1 MITVHARVEGR
12 VVEQPLAVGDLLPPG
27 TVWIDLLRPD
37 ETERAH
43 VGALT
48 GCDLPTREEM
58 KEIEAS
64 SQLYTEGEAIYLTT
78 PVIARADTPYPEAGE
93 LTFVLTPRHLILV
106 RFMEPRSVATFAA
119 RTGRQPE
126 LLASAE
132 DALLGMLDAVVDRV
146 ADVLELIGARIDS
159 LSTRVFTDSLEP
171 GGFGGGLGRKKKP
184 DELQDVLRGIGRA
197 GDLTHK
203 VRDSLAGLDR
213 LVAFLTS
220 VTAGRLSKEQKAA
233 LKTLTRDLRSLNEHA
248 GFLAHEANF
257 LLDATLGLINIEQNA
272 IIKIFSVVAVAFLPP
287 TLIASAYGMNF
298 QHMPE
303 LHWEYGYPMA
313 IVMMVL
319 SGVLPLW
326 YFKRRGWL

>member
-1 MITVHARVEGR
+1 MITVHARSGGR
-12 VVEQPLAVGDLLPPG
+12 VVEQPLVVGDPLPPD

-78 PVIARADTPYPEAGE
+78 PVIARADTPHPEQGE

-106 RFMEPRSVATFAA
+106 RFMEPRSGATFAA

-146 ADVLELIGARIDS
+146 ADVLELIGGRIDG
-159 LSTRVFTDSLEP
+159 LSTRIFTDSLEP
-171 GGFGGGLGRKKKP
+171 GGPGRKKKP
-184 DELQDVLRGIGRA
+184 NELQDVLRGIGRA

-220 VTAGRLSKEQKAA
+220 VAAGRFSKEQKAA

-303 LHWEYGYPMA
+303 LHWQWGYPMA
-313 IVMMVL
+313 VMMMVL

>member
-1 MITVHARVEGR
+1 MITVHARVGGR
-12 VVEQPLAVGDLLPPG
+12 VVEQPLALGDPLPPN

-37 ETERAH
+37 EAERAH
-43 VGALT
+43 VGAAT

-64 SQLYTEGEAIYLTT
+64 SQLYTEGEAVYLTAS
-78 PVIARADTPYPEAGE
+78 VIARADTPMPEQGE
-93 LTFVLTPRHLILV
+93 VTFVLTPRHMITV
-106 RFMEPRSVATFAA
+106 RFTEPRSVATFAA

-132 DALLGMLDAVVDRV
+132 DALLGILDAVIDRV
-146 ADVLELIGARIDS
+146 ADVLELIGARIDG
-159 LSTRVFTDSLEP
+159 LSSRIFTDSLDAK
-171 GGFGGGLGRKKKP
+171 GFGRAAKKP

-220 VTAGRLSKEQKAA
+220 VAAGRLTKEQKAA

-272 IIKIFSVVAVAFLPP
+272 IIKIFSVVSVALMPP

-298 QHMPE
+298 HNMPE
-303 LHWEYGYPMA
+303 LNWEFGYPMA
-313 IVMMVL
+313 IVLMVL
-319 SGVLPLW
+319 SAVVPLW
-326 YFKRRGWL
+326 YFRRRGWL

>member
-1 MITVHARVEGR
+1 MITVHARSGGR
-12 VVEQPLAVGDLLPPG
+12 VVEQPLAVGDELPPG

-78 PVIARADTPYPEAGE
+78 PVIARADTPHPEQGE
-93 LTFVLTPRHLILV
+93 LTFVLTPRHMITV

-146 ADVLELIGARIDS
+146 ADVLELIGGRIDS

-171 GGFGGGLGRKKKP
+171 SAFGRQKKP

-220 VTAGRLSKEQKAA
+220 VASGRLSKEQKAA

-303 LHWEYGYPMA
+303 LHWEWGYPMA
-313 IVMMVL
+313 VVMMAL
-319 SGVLPLW
+319 SGILPLW